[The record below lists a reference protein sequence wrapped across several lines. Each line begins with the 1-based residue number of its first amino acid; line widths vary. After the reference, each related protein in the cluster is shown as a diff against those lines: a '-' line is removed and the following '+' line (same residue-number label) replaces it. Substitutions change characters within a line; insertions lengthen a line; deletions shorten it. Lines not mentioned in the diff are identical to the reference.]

1 MPLFYSLLMTVLN
14 AVFSVWV
21 EGWLAFGEAGR
32 KMLLQKVSQWGRE
45 REGLGAL
52 LGKDEAINIISG

>member
-1 MPLFYSLLMTVLN
+1 MTVLN

-52 LGKDEAINIISG
+52 LGKDGAINIISG